1 MCSSDLRERGRKRE
15 DERERMKERGRKR
28 ETERE
33 RGRER
38 EKREMDRDRDVLREC
53 VRVSERTITD
63 EDLKRERKKVEK
75 RGRNIPFQNKINS
88 ISFTVKFN

>member
-1 MCSSDLRERGRKRE
+1 MTQR
-15 DERERMKERGRKR
+15 EREREEKR

-33 RGRER
+33 RER
-38 EKREMDRDRDVLREC
+38 WMDRNRDVLREF
-53 VRVSERTITD
+53 VSVSDRTITD

>member
-1 MCSSDLRERGRKRE
+1 MRERERERKRERGRKRE
-15 DERERMKERGRKR
+15 DERERKKERDR
-28 ETERE
+28 ERE
-33 RGRER
+33 RERER

-63 EDLKRERKKVEK
+63 ENLKRERKKVEK
-75 RGRNIPFQNKINS
+75 RGRNILFQNKINS